1 MLTTFRH
8 SPLVLERFPELRAA
22 TIPLVGID
30 PELSFAAAVDRHQA
44 QARAR
49 LAQQSEGEF
58 PEIQAWRRA
67 FSRMGLKPTQYRS
80 APEALLRRLRT
91 DGHLPA
97 LHPLIDLCNA
107 LSAAFALP
115 VAVFDRETIAGLLEV
130 RPARGHERFRSF
142 SGDDEHPDPGEIIFV
157 DEDDVAHARRWCHR
171 QSMASA
177 VSAGTTSAF
186 IVAET
191 MHDGGEAVLAA
202 FQRAIAQAV
211 ADTQTHV
218 GADSYAWPR
227 NP

>member
-1 MLTTFRH
+1 VLTAFRH

-22 TIPLVGID
+22 TLSLVGVD

-80 APEALLRRLRT
+80 APEALLRRLRS

-115 VAVFDRETIAGLLEV
+115 VAVFDREMIAGMLEV
-130 RPARGHERFRSF
+130 RPSSGHERIRSF
-142 SGDDEHPDPGEIIFV
+142 SGDDDHPDPGEIIFV
-157 DEDDVAHARRWCHR
+157 DEADVAHARRWCHR
-171 QSMASA
+171 QSLASV
-177 VSAGTTSAF
+177 VSAGTTSAY

-191 MHDGGEAVLAA
+191 MHEGGEAALAA
-202 FQRAIAQAV
+202 FQLGIAQAI
-211 ADTQTHV
+211 AEPQTHGRSV
-218 GADSYAWPR
+218 SIKVAPGP
-227 NP
+227 

>member
-1 MLTTFRH
+1 
-8 SPLVLERFPELRAA
+8 VLERFPELRAA
-22 TIPLVGID
+22 SIHLVGIN
-30 PELSFAAAVDRHQA
+30 PKLSFASAVDRHQG
-44 QARAR
+44 QAKAR
-49 LAQQSEGEF
+49 LSGQTEGDF

-107 LSAAFALP
+107 LSAAFAVP
-115 VAVFDRETIAGLLEV
+115 VAVLDREMIAGTLEV

-142 SGDDEHPDPGEIIFV
+142 AGDEEHPDPGEIIFV
-157 DEDDVAHARRWCHR
+157 DEADVAHARRWCHR

-191 MHDGGEAVLAA
+191 MHDGGEAVLEA
-202 FQRAIAQAV
+202 FQLAIAQAIAEPQTDGRSVSIDV
-211 ADTQTHV
+211 AP
-218 GADSYAWPR
+218 GP
-227 NP
+227 

>member
-1 MLTTFRH
+1 MLTAFRH

-22 TIPLVGID
+22 SIHLVGID
-30 PELSFAAAVDRHQA
+30 PELSFASAVDRHQA
-44 QARAR
+44 QAKAR
-49 LAQQSEGEF
+49 LVQQSEGEF
-58 PEIQAWRRA
+58 LEIQAWRRA

-115 VAVFDRETIAGLLEV
+115 VAVFDRKMIVGTLEV
-130 RPARGHERFRSF
+130 RPASGHERFRSF
-142 SGDDEHPDPGEIIFV
+142 SGDEEHPDPGEIIFV
-157 DEDDVAHARRWCHR
+157 DEADIAHARRWCHR
-171 QSMASA
+171 QSIASA

-191 MHDGGEAVLAA
+191 MQDGGEAVLEA
-202 FQRAIAQAV
+202 FQLAIAQAI
-211 ADTQTHV
+211 AESQTDGRSV
-218 GADSYAWPR
+218 SIAVTPR
-227 NP
+227 A

>member
-91 DGHLPA
+91 DDHLPA

-115 VAVFDRETIAGLLEV
+115 VAVLDREQIAGMLEV

-218 GADSYAWPR
+218 GA
-227 NP
+227 N